1 MSRVGDVPV
10 YEQRDDSVEAGLYNL
25 WRRAKLH
32 IKMPIRLEFDEIP
45 GVAMILDKDEWACV
59 NINQNDLPLLA
70 WVDFQDQGR
79 VSLHTPVACKLNYY
93 HYAASRYRVIVLRAM
108 EQELKQRLNKEV

>member
-10 YEQRDDSVEAGLYNL
+10 YEQRDDSVEAKLYNL

-45 GVAMILDKDEWACV
+45 GVAMILDTDEWACV
-59 NINQNDLPLLA
+59 NVKQNDLPLLA

-79 VSLHTPVACKLNYY
+79 ASLHTSVACKLNYY
-93 HYAASRYRVIVLRAM
+93 HYAASRLRARVLQAM
-108 EQELKQRLNKEV
+108 ERELQKRLNERV